1 MNRILDSQ
9 STRWLLFLSTL
20 VMATSGQPLMAF
32 QQVSI
37 RVKASAEEIY
47 SGDQV
52 DFVVEIQ
59 NAGNADESDNIETP
73 NMSAVEEF
81 FDVQFLGD
89 SQNVQQSISIIN
101 GRVSRSEINSHV
113 YKYRLTPMKTGTI
126 SIPPVTVTVDGKTST
141 SGSLPLRVIEP
152 EPQDICLVEMQVEP
166 KRVYPTQP
174 FTVTTTVWVK
184 PLPDDESTNPLSP
197 LRNSPPVLQANWI
210 DDIDGLSSNDRSKW
224 LNELLARNGIGFALN
239 HVTVSSG
246 SLFGDTQTA
255 AFDISKGREAR
266 SGLDGKEIRY
276 FKYQIERTFY
286 AKKTG
291 TYSLGPSVVKG
302 TFVSGVRGDRYLPTR
317 LVTASPTLRVEVR
330 DVPTP
335 QPPTYCGG
343 IGDFNWTVTASP
355 KTLRVGDP
363 LTLSIDVSQRQDSG
377 SLDLISAPNLSA
389 MDALTNDFD
398 LIDSK
403 PTGRLEGD
411 SKKFSYALRPK
422 RAGANIPELMI
433 TTFDPSSEQF
443 REQTIAGVT
452 LDVSESIQLSS
463 GELVGSVLPS
473 NGSSDIKTRVEG
485 IFQNITD
492 PGLVRDQQVP
502 WMTWS
507 AWVGGSWIVALV
519 AIGFIKRQRRNA
531 GDTVGLR
538 KRQARQRFN
547 GRMTEARQW
556 NGKGNRSAALRTM
569 KLAVLGWIADT
580 RNLLGEGLTVSDVVA
595 SLTSTA
601 VPEKDRTAV
610 ARLLET
616 VEAAEF
622 GGGIT
627 LDVQAVM
634 DEAENLVARLA
645 PILER
650 GA

>member
-1 MNRILDSQ
+1 
-9 STRWLLFLSTL
+9 
-20 VMATSGQPLMAF
+20 
-32 QQVSI
+32 
-37 RVKASAEEIY
+37 
-47 SGDQV
+47 
-52 DFVVEIQ
+52 
-59 NAGNADESDNIETP
+59 
-73 NMSAVEEF
+73 
-81 FDVQFLGD
+81 
-89 SQNVQQSISIIN
+89 
-101 GRVSRSEINSHV
+101 
-113 YKYRLTPMKTGTI
+113 
-126 SIPPVTVTVDGKTST
+126 
-141 SGSLPLRVIEP
+141 
-152 EPQDICLVEMQVEP
+152 
-166 KRVYPTQP
+166 
-174 FTVTTTVWVK
+174 
-184 PLPDDESTNPLSP
+184 
-197 LRNSPPVLQANWI
+197 
-210 DDIDGLSSNDRSKW
+210 
-224 LNELLARNGIGFALN
+224 
-239 HVTVSSG
+239 
-246 SLFGDTQTA
+246 
-255 AFDISKGREAR
+255 
-266 SGLDGKEIRY
+266 
-276 FKYQIERTFY
+276 
-286 AKKTG
+286 
-291 TYSLGPSVVKG
+291 
-302 TFVSGVRGDRYLPTR
+302 
-317 LVTASPTLRVEVR
+317 
-330 DVPTP
+330 
-335 QPPTYCGG
+335 
-343 IGDFNWTVTASP
+343 
-355 KTLRVGDP
+355 
-363 LTLSIDVSQRQDSG
+363 
-377 SLDLISAPNLSA
+377 
-389 MDALTNDFD
+389 
-398 LIDSK
+398 
-403 PTGRLEGD
+403 
-411 SKKFSYALRPK
+411 LRPK